1 VKLNQ
6 LYKNIPQKWVQL
18 AAFYAVA
25 LAFILLNSWL
35 LLEKNTLLGVVVP
48 IAVLVLI
55 TAVLSYQR
63 LIWLV
68 VALTPLS
75 IPFKWL
81 YPGLLPVD
89 MFIPTEPILF
99 GILILFLFSI
109 SRGQKIGKD
118 ITRHPVSITLYFY
131 LGWMA
136 LTTVTSTL
144 PVVSIKYLL
153 VHVWYIVIFFF
164 LLTFLFKHQKN
175 MPKLI
180 WLYLLGLVPVIF
192 YTIGRHFAN
201 GMHNDNAA
209 HWVMTPFFNDHTSY
223 GAVLAMFIPFLTAF
237 VFSSWMSK
245 KKRIWSGIL
254 LVIFI
259 VAEILS
265 FTRAAWLSL
274 VAAIVVW
281 GIIKLKIR
289 FKTLA
294 ITGISII
301 LLIFAFQNQILMK
314 LEQNSTDSSANLTE
328 HINSMTNISTDASNL
343 ERINRWQ
350 CAIAMF
356 EEKPFLG
363 WGPGTYAMNYAPFQL
378 TGQRTIIST
387 NAGDGGNAHSEYLGA
402 LSESGVPGMIS
413 FMLIIIV
420 VLYTA
425 INAYTRTNNKKLK
438 TLLLASITALVTY
451 YTHSFLNNFL
461 DTDKVA
467 IPFWGFTA
475 IIVAIDLYTKQEK
488 HTPETKW

>member
-1 VKLNQ
+1 MKLNQ
-6 LYKNIPQKWVQL
+6 LYKNIPQKWIQL

-35 LLEKNTLLGVVVP
+35 LLEKRTLLGAVVP
-48 IAVLVLI
+48 ALLLVLI
-55 TAVLSYQR
+55 TALFSYQK

-68 VALTPLS
+68 IVLAPLS
-75 IPFKWL
+75 IPLKWL
-81 YPGLLPVD
+81 APGLLPVD
-89 MFIPTEPILF
+89 MFIPTEPVLF
-99 GILILFLFSI
+99 GILILFLFSV

-118 ITRHPVSITLYFY
+118 ITRHPVSYTLYLY

-136 LTTVTSTL
+136 ITTVTSTL
-144 PVVSIKYLL
+144 PVVSIKFLL
-153 VHVWYIVIFFF
+153 VHIWYIVIFFF
-164 LLTFLFKHQKN
+164 LLAYLFRQQKN
-175 MPKLI
+175 IPKLI
-180 WLYLLGLVPVIF
+180 WLYVLAMVPVIF
-192 YTIGRHFAN
+192 YTIGRHIAN

-237 VFSSWMSK
+237 VFSTWMTK
-245 KKRIWSGIL
+245 KKRIWSAVF

-259 VAEILS
+259 IAEILS

-274 VAAIVVW
+274 IVAFGVW
-281 GIIKLKIR
+281 AIIKLKIR

-301 LLIFAFQNQILMK
+301 LLIFAFQDQILMQ

-350 CAIAMF
+350 SAIAMF
-356 EEKPFLG
+356 TEKPLFG

-378 TGQRTIIST
+378 TNQRTIIST

-402 LSESGVPGMIS
+402 LSESGMLGMVS
-413 FMLIIIV
+413 FLLIIIV

-438 TLLLASITALVTY
+438 TLLLASITALITY

-475 IIVAIDLYTKQEK
+475 IIVAIDIYTKKEN
-488 HTPETKW
+488 TE

>member
-1 VKLNQ
+1 MLGAA
-6 LYKNIPQKWVQL
+6 IPV
-18 AAFYAVA
+18 VI
-25 LAFILLNSWL
+25 FI
-35 LLEKNTLLGVVVP
+35 
-48 IAVLVLI
+48 LI
-55 TAVLSYQR
+55 TAIFSYQK
-63 LIWLV
+63 LIWFAVL
-68 VALTPLS
+68 LTPLS
-75 IPFKWL
+75 ISLKWL
-81 YPGLLPVD
+81 YPGLIPVD

-99 GILILFLFSI
+99 GILLLFLFSV
-109 SRGQKIGKD
+109 SRGRKIGKD

-144 PVVSIKYLL
+144 PIVSFKFLL
-153 VHVWYIVIFFF
+153 VHFWYIIIFFF
-164 LLTFLFKHQKN
+164 LMTYLFKQQKN
-175 MPKLI
+175 IQKLI
-180 WLYLLGLVPVIF
+180 WYYVAAMVPVIF
-192 YTIGRHFAN
+192 YTIGRHIAN

-237 VFSSWMSK
+237 VFSSWLSK
-245 KKRIWSGIL
+245 KKRIWSAIL
-254 LVIFI
+254 LFIFI
-259 VAEILS
+259 AAEILS

-274 VAAIVVW
+274 VVAIGVW
-281 GIIKLKIR
+281 TIIKLKIR

-294 ITGISII
+294 ITGGSLI
-301 LLIFAFQNQILMK
+301 LLVFVFQNQILMK
-314 LEQNSTDSSANLTE
+314 LEQNSTDSSTNLTE

-350 CAIAMF
+350 SAIAMF
-356 EEKPFLG
+356 EEKPFFG

-402 LSESGVPGMIS
+402 LSESGVLGMIS
-413 FMLIIIV
+413 FILILIV

-425 INAYTRTNNKKLK
+425 INAYTRTNDKKLK

-475 IIVAIDLYTKQEK
+475 IIVAIDIYTKKENA
-488 HTPETKW
+488 E